1 MKEIRTLYK
10 DRIEH
15 YIRLYNKEVCVNPV
29 FFAQAFSFNEKQKI
43 VSVDDLERIA
53 TLFADSS
60 NISDYLQEINPVYCG
75 DRKNVIQYVM
85 SELFSEC
92 CTVVF
97 I

>member
-1 MKEIRTLYK
+1 MLILF
-10 DRIEH
+10 
-15 YIRLYNKEVCVNPV
+15 

>member
-15 YIRLYNKEVCVNPV
+15 YIRLYNKEVCVNPT
-29 FFAQAFSFNEKQKI
+29 FFVQAFSFNEMQKI

-53 TLFADSS
+53 TLFVDNS
-60 NISDYLQEINPVYCG
+60 NISDYLQEINHVFC
-75 DRKNVIQYVM
+75 DRKYVIQYVM
-85 SELFSEC
+85 SEFFSEC
-92 CTVVF
+92 CTVFF